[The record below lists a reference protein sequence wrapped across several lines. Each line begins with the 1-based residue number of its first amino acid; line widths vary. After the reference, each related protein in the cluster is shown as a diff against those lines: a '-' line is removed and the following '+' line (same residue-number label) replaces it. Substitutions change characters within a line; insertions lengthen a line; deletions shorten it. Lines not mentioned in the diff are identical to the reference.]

1 MSSDPDNPSGLHPPL
16 ADLEQALIAEFLG
29 SRGYDPAKL
38 AALPD
43 AARAAVL
50 KDASLYASVKLAEV
64 ESRSRMLH
72 DLAGADDVT

>member
-1 MSSDPDNPSGLHPPL
+1 MSSDPDKPSALHAPL

-29 SRGYDPAKL
+29 SRGYDRAKL

-43 AARAAVL
+43 VARAAL
-50 KDASLYASVKLAEV
+50 LRDASLHASVKLAEV

-72 DLAGADDVT
+72 DLASTDDVT